1 MGPCVCSM
9 LPVLLTVARVPYAR
23 NVKDMAQ
30 PPTNLVVSALSCI
43 HCLSQRQKNCRL
55 RAFLPLLIQSSG
67 GIGHAVSL
75 AEPGY
80 VGNGA
85 TWSRWKSH
93 PFHYLSRRLHLSRAQ
108 SERIGA

>member
-23 NVKDMAQ
+23 SVKNMAR
-30 PPTNLVVSALSCI
+30 PLKNLVVSALCCI
-43 HCLSQRQKNCRL
+43 HCLSQCQKSIHL
-55 RAFLPLLIQSSG
+55 PAFLPLLIPSSG
-67 GIGHAVSL
+67 VIGHAVSL

-93 PFHYLSRRLHLSRAQ
+93 PFHYLSRCLHLSRVQ
-108 SERIGA
+108 SERIGE